1 MEEEHPE
8 AAREIEEEIRLVNE
22 QIARIEVSREA
33 GNPSG
38 APPRLPDI
46 YIPSH
51 IRRMSLDALESH
63 LDRLTR
69 DLEQAQ
75 SGWRVEEEGKR

>member
-1 MEEEHPE
+1 MEEKHPR
-8 AAREIEEEIRLVNE
+8 AAEEIEEEIRLVNE

-46 YIPSH
+46 YIPPH
-51 IRRMSLDALESH
+51 IRSMSLEGLSDH

-75 SGWRVEEEGKR
+75 SGWQTEVER